1 MTYVPKDW
9 SDNPGGG
16 TPINAVDL
24 DHIEQGIAAAHD
36 GLYFVR
42 TYDTGTSSYPVRGRT
57 DGVCRWRGPVEPTAG
72 GAYAL
77 PGDEW
82 AETV

>member
-1 MTYVPKDW
+1 MTYTPKDW

-16 TPINAVDL
+16 TPIKAADL
-24 DHIEQGIAAAHD
+24 DRMEQGIADAHD

-42 TYDTGTSSYPVRGRT
+42 SYNTGTSSYPLRGRT
-57 DGVCRWRGPVEPTAG
+57 DGVCRWRGPVQPPTTAG
-72 GAYAL
+72 YAL